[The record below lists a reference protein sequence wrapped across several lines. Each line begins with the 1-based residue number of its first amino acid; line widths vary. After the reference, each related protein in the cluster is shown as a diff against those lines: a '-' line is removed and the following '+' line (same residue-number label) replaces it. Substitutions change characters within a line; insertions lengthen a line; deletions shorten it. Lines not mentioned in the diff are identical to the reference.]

1 MKQIAKNF
9 NNLIKKTIFK
19 VQNKT
24 NTKFKISTFN
34 KFLITFIGIL
44 FFYIFYL
51 LLPLLYDKGW
61 VKDNIETKLL
71 SEFKI
76 DLSSFK
82 DISYRILPAPHY
94 LIKDSKILLNSL
106 KNPESIA
113 DVKNFKI
120 FISQKNLFNK
130 EKMTIKNITINEAN
144 FFLLRSDFKILNN
157 SNNNKFSNKKI
168 EIKKSNIFFKD
179 NLEEIIAIV
188 KINRAI
194 LFFEDKELLNLFN
207 LKGNVFTIPFTL
219 EVKNTNDLTKKKEIN
234 FKAKSLNLNVFN
246 ESVVEQNNQVIGKN
260 IISFLNST
268 ISTQYEVDDKFI
280 TFISNSSRINGSK
293 IKYNGELSIN
303 PFDLN
308 LNIILNDYK
317 ISQLFKRNSIFT
329 ELLKSELFFNENI
342 TLNTSLIVKSNTKN
356 QIFHKAEIYFTI
368 KNGKINLDNT
378 KFINNDIG
386 LFKLDN
392 SNVFYENNK
401 LVLNTDLLLD
411 VKDSNRLF
419 SFLNTSKKF
428 RKEIR
433 NILINLNYDFLSNEI
448 QFNNIKINNSDMDGQ
463 FLNIIDGFKDNSS
476 NNLIKSRRLFN
487 ELLDIYDG

>member
-144 FFLLRSDFKILNN
+144 FFILRSDFKILNN

-179 NLEEIIAIV
+179 NLEKIIAIV

-219 EVKNTNDLTKKKEIN
+219 EVKNTNDLIKKKEIN

-246 ESVVEQNNQVIGKN
+246 ESVVEQNNKVIGKN

-419 SFLNTSKKF
+419 SFLNTSKKS

-448 QFNNIKINNSDMDGQ
+448 QFNNIKINNSDMEGQ
-463 FLNIIDGFKDNSS
+463 FLNIIEGFKDNNL
-476 NNLIKSRRLFN
+476 NNLVKTKVLLN
-487 ELLDIYDG
+487 ELLSAYEG

>member
-1 MKQIAKNF
+1 MKNIVKFF
-9 NNLIKKTIFK
+9 NNFVKNTIFK

-24 NTKFKISTFN
+24 NTKFKTSTFN

-144 FFLLRSDFKILNN
+144 FFLLRSSFKILNN

-219 EVKNTNDLTKKKEIN
+219 EVKNTNDLIKKKEIN
-234 FKAKSLNLNVFN
+234 FNAKSLNLNIFN
-246 ESVVEQNNQVIGKN
+246 EFVVEQNNQVIGKN

-317 ISQLFKRNSIFT
+317 ISQLFKHNSIFT

-342 TLNTSLIVKSNTKN
+342 TLNTSLIIKSNTKN

-386 LFKLDN
+386 LLKLDN

-411 VKDSNRLF
+411 IKDSNRLF
-419 SFLNTSKKF
+419 SFLNTSKKS

-433 NILINLNYDFLSNEI
+433 NISINLNYDFLSNVI
-448 QFNNIKINNSDMDGQ
+448 QFNNIKINNSDMEGQ
-463 FLNIIDGFKDNSS
+463 FLNIIDGFKNNNS

-487 ELLDIYDG
+487 ELLDVYDG

>member
-188 KINRAI
+188 KINGAI

-419 SFLNTSKKF
+419 SFLNTSKKS

-448 QFNNIKINNSDMDGQ
+448 QFNNIKINNSDMEGQ

-476 NNLIKSRRLFN
+476 NNLIKTKVLLN
-487 ELLDIYDG
+487 ELLSAYEG

>member
-1 MKQIAKNF
+1 MKNIVKFF
-9 NNLIKKTIFK
+9 NNFVKNTIFK

-144 FFLLRSDFKILNN
+144 FFLLRSSFKILNN

-219 EVKNTNDLTKKKEIN
+219 EVKNTNDLIKKKEIN
-234 FKAKSLNLNVFN
+234 FNAKSLNLNIFN

-317 ISQLFKRNSIFT
+317 ISQLFKHNSIFT

-342 TLNTSLIVKSNTKN
+342 TLNTSLIIKSNTKN

-386 LFKLDN
+386 LLKLDN

-411 VKDSNRLF
+411 IKDSNRLF
-419 SFLNTSKKF
+419 SFLNTSKKS

-433 NILINLNYDFLSNEI
+433 NISINLNYDFLSNVI
-448 QFNNIKINNSDMDGQ
+448 QFNNIKINNSDMEGQ
-463 FLNIIDGFKDNSS
+463 FLNIIDGFKDTSS
-476 NNLIKSRRLFN
+476 INLIKSRRLFN
-487 ELLDIYDG
+487 ELLDVYDG

>member
-1 MKQIAKNF
+1 MKNIVEFF
-9 NNLIKKTIFK
+9 NNFVKNTIFK

-24 NTKFKISTFN
+24 NNKFKISTFN

-51 LLPLLYDKGW
+51 LVPLLYDKGW

-82 DISYRILPAPHY
+82 DISYRILPTPHY

-219 EVKNTNDLTKKKEIN
+219 EVKNTNDLIKKKEIN

-419 SFLNTSKKF
+419 SFLNTSKKS

-448 QFNNIKINNSDMDGQ
+448 QFNNIKINNSDMEGQ
-463 FLNIIDGFKDNSS
+463 FLNIIDGFKDNSP

-487 ELLDIYDG
+487 QLFDVYDG

>member
-219 EVKNTNDLTKKKEIN
+219 EVKNTNDLIKKKEIN
-234 FKAKSLNLNVFN
+234 FNAKSLNLNIFN

-419 SFLNTSKKF
+419 SFLNTSKKS

-448 QFNNIKINNSDMDGQ
+448 QFNNIKINNSDMEGQ

-487 ELLDIYDG
+487 ELFDVYDG

>member
-1 MKQIAKNF
+1 MKNIVKFF
-9 NNLIKKTIFK
+9 NNFVKNTIFK

-24 NTKFKISTFN
+24 NTKFKTSTFN

-144 FFLLRSDFKILNN
+144 FFLLRSSFKILNN

-219 EVKNTNDLTKKKEIN
+219 EVKNTNDLIKKKEIN
-234 FKAKSLNLNVFN
+234 FNAKSLNLNIFN

-317 ISQLFKRNSIFT
+317 ISQLFKHNSIFT

-342 TLNTSLIVKSNTKN
+342 TLNTSLIIKSNTKN

-386 LFKLDN
+386 LLKLDN

-411 VKDSNRLF
+411 IKDSNRLF
-419 SFLNTSKKF
+419 SFLNTSKKS

-433 NILINLNYDFLSNEI
+433 NISINLNYDFLSNVI
-448 QFNNIKINNSDMDGQ
+448 QFNNIKINNSDMEGQ

-487 ELLDIYDG
+487 ELLDVYDG

>member
-1 MKQIAKNF
+1 MKNIVKFF
-9 NNLIKKTIFK
+9 NNFVKNTIFK

-24 NTKFKISTFN
+24 NNKFKISTFN

-144 FFLLRSDFKILNN
+144 FFLLRSSFKILNN
-157 SNNNKFSNKKI
+157 SNNIKFSNKKI

-219 EVKNTNDLTKKKEIN
+219 EVKNTNDLIKKKEIN

-419 SFLNTSKKF
+419 SFLNTSKKS

-448 QFNNIKINNSDMDGQ
+448 QFNNIKINNSDMEGQ
-463 FLNIIDGFKDNSS
+463 FLNIIDGFKDNSP

-487 ELLDIYDG
+487 QLFDVYDG

>member
-1 MKQIAKNF
+1 MKNIVEFF
-9 NNLIKKTIFK
+9 NNFVKNTIFK

-24 NTKFKISTFN
+24 NNKFKISTFN

-106 KNPESIA
+106 KNPESIV

-120 FISQKNLFNK
+120 FISKKNLFNK

-219 EVKNTNDLTKKKEIN
+219 EVKNTNDLIKKKKIN
-234 FKAKSLNLNVFN
+234 FKAKSLNLNLFN

-293 IKYNGELSIN
+293 IKYNGKLSIN

-428 RKEIR
+428 KKEIR

>member
-1 MKQIAKNF
+1 MKNIVKFF
-9 NNLIKKTIFK
+9 NNFVKNTIFK

-34 KFLITFIGIL
+34 KFLIPFIGIL

-144 FFLLRSDFKILNN
+144 FFLLRSSFKILNN

-219 EVKNTNDLTKKKEIN
+219 EVKNTNDLIKKKEIN
-234 FKAKSLNLNVFN
+234 FNAKSLNLNIFN

-317 ISQLFKRNSIFT
+317 ISQLFKHNSIFT

-342 TLNTSLIVKSNTKN
+342 TLNTSLIIKSNTKN

-386 LFKLDN
+386 LLKLDN

-411 VKDSNRLF
+411 IKDSNRLF
-419 SFLNTSKKF
+419 SFLNTSKKS

-433 NILINLNYDFLSNEI
+433 NISINLNYDFLSNEI
-448 QFNNIKINNSDMDGQ
+448 QFNNIKINNSDMEGQ

-487 ELLDIYDG
+487 ELLDVYDG

>member
-419 SFLNTSKKF
+419 SFLNTSKKS

-448 QFNNIKINNSDMDGQ
+448 QFNNIKINNSDMEGQ

-487 ELLDIYDG
+487 ELFDVYDG

>member
-1 MKQIAKNF
+1 MKNIVEFF
-9 NNLIKKTIFK
+9 NNFVKNTIFK

-24 NTKFKISTFN
+24 NNKFKISTFN

-219 EVKNTNDLTKKKEIN
+219 EVKNTNDLIKKKEIN

-419 SFLNTSKKF
+419 SFLNTSKKS

-448 QFNNIKINNSDMDGQ
+448 QFNNIKINNSDMEGQ
-463 FLNIIDGFKDNSS
+463 FLNIIDGFKDNSL

-487 ELLDIYDG
+487 QLFDVYDG

>member
-1 MKQIAKNF
+1 MKNIVKFF
-9 NNLIKKTIFK
+9 NNFVKNTIFK

-144 FFLLRSDFKILNN
+144 FFLLRSSFKILNN

-219 EVKNTNDLTKKKEIN
+219 EVKNTNDLIKKKEIN
-234 FKAKSLNLNVFN
+234 FNAKSLNLNIFN
-246 ESVVEQNNQVIGKN
+246 EFVVEQNNQVIGKN

-317 ISQLFKRNSIFT
+317 ISQLFKHNSIFT

-342 TLNTSLIVKSNTKN
+342 TLNTSLIIKSNTKN

-386 LFKLDN
+386 LLKLDN

-411 VKDSNRLF
+411 IKDSNRLF
-419 SFLNTSKKF
+419 SFLNTSKKS

-433 NILINLNYDFLSNEI
+433 NILINLNYDFLSNVI
-448 QFNNIKINNSDMDGQ
+448 QFNNIKINNSDMEGQ

-487 ELLDIYDG
+487 ELFDVYDG

>member
-1 MKQIAKNF
+1 MKNIVEFF
-9 NNLIKKTIFK
+9 NNFVKNTIFK

-24 NTKFKISTFN
+24 NNKFKISTFN

-219 EVKNTNDLTKKKEIN
+219 EVKNTNDLIKKKEIN

-419 SFLNTSKKF
+419 SFLNTSKKS

-448 QFNNIKINNSDMDGQ
+448 QFNNIKINNSDMEGQ
-463 FLNIIDGFKDNSS
+463 FLNIIDGFKDNSP

-487 ELLDIYDG
+487 QLFDVYDG

>member
-144 FFLLRSDFKILNN
+144 FFLLRSGFKILNN

-219 EVKNTNDLTKKKEIN
+219 EVKNTNDLIKKKEIN

-419 SFLNTSKKF
+419 SFLNTSKKS

-448 QFNNIKINNSDMDGQ
+448 QFNNIKINNSDMEGQ
-463 FLNIIDGFKDNSS
+463 FLNIIDGFKDNSL

-487 ELLDIYDG
+487 QLFDVYDG

>member
-219 EVKNTNDLTKKKEIN
+219 EVKNTNDLIKKKEIN

-419 SFLNTSKKF
+419 SFLNTSKKS

-448 QFNNIKINNSDMDGQ
+448 QFNNIKINNSDMEGQ
-463 FLNIIDGFKDNSS
+463 FLNIIDGFKDNSP

-487 ELLDIYDG
+487 QLFDVYDG

>member
-1 MKQIAKNF
+1 MKNIVKFF
-9 NNLIKKTIFK
+9 NNFVKNTIFK

-34 KFLITFIGIL
+34 KFLIPFIGIL

-144 FFLLRSDFKILNN
+144 FFLLRSSFKILNN

-219 EVKNTNDLTKKKEIN
+219 EVKNTNDLIKKKEIN
-234 FKAKSLNLNVFN
+234 FNAKSLNLNIFN

-317 ISQLFKRNSIFT
+317 ISQLFKHNSIFT

-342 TLNTSLIVKSNTKN
+342 TLNTSLIIKSNTKN

-386 LFKLDN
+386 LLKLDN

-411 VKDSNRLF
+411 IKDSNRLF
-419 SFLNTSKKF
+419 SFLNTSKKS

-433 NILINLNYDFLSNEI
+433 NILINLNYDFLSNVI
-448 QFNNIKINNSDMDGQ
+448 QFNNIKINNSDMEGQ
-463 FLNIIDGFKDNSS
+463 FLNIIDGFKDTSS
-476 NNLIKSRRLFN
+476 INLIKSRRLFN
-487 ELLDIYDG
+487 ELLDVYDG

>member
-219 EVKNTNDLTKKKEIN
+219 EVKNTNDLIKKKEIN

-419 SFLNTSKKF
+419 SFLNTSKKS

-487 ELLDIYDG
+487 QLFDVYDG

>member
-219 EVKNTNDLTKKKEIN
+219 EVKNTNDLIKKKEIN

-419 SFLNTSKKF
+419 SFLNTSKKS

-448 QFNNIKINNSDMDGQ
+448 QFNNIKINNSDMEGQ

-487 ELLDIYDG
+487 ELFDVYDG

>member
-144 FFLLRSDFKILNN
+144 FFILRSDFKILNN

-219 EVKNTNDLTKKKEIN
+219 EVKNTNDLIKKKEIN

-419 SFLNTSKKF
+419 SFLNTSKKS

-448 QFNNIKINNSDMDGQ
+448 QFNNIKINNSDMEGQ
-463 FLNIIDGFKDNSS
+463 FLNIIDGFKDNSP

-487 ELLDIYDG
+487 QLLDVYDG

>member
-1 MKQIAKNF
+1 MKNIVEFF
-9 NNLIKKTIFK
+9 NNFVKNTIFK

-24 NTKFKISTFN
+24 NNKFKISTFN

-51 LLPLLYDKGW
+51 LVPLLYDKDW

-82 DISYRILPAPHY
+82 DISYRILPTPHY

-219 EVKNTNDLTKKKEIN
+219 EVKNTNDLIKKKEIN

-433 NILINLNYDFLSNEI
+433 NILINLNYDFLSNEF
-448 QFNNIKINNSDMDGQ
+448 QFNNIKINNSDMEGQ

>member
-419 SFLNTSKKF
+419 SFLNTSKKS

-448 QFNNIKINNSDMDGQ
+448 QFNNIKINNSDMEGQ
-463 FLNIIDGFKDNSS
+463 FLNIIDGFKDNNL
-476 NNLIKSRRLFN
+476 NNLVKTKVLLN
-487 ELLDIYDG
+487 ELLSAYEG

>member
-144 FFLLRSDFKILNN
+144 FFLLRSGLKILND

-219 EVKNTNDLTKKKEIN
+219 EVKNTNDLIKKKEIN

-246 ESVVEQNNQVIGKN
+246 ESVIEQNNKVIGKN

-419 SFLNTSKKF
+419 SFLNTSKKS

-433 NILINLNYDFLSNEI
+433 NILINLNYDFLSNEF
-448 QFNNIKINNSDMDGQ
+448 QFNNIKINNSDMEGQ

-487 ELLDIYDG
+487 QLFDVYDG

>member
-1 MKQIAKNF
+1 MKNIVKFF
-9 NNLIKKTIFK
+9 NNFVKNTIFK

-34 KFLITFIGIL
+34 KFLIPFIGIL

-144 FFLLRSDFKILNN
+144 FFLLRSSFKILNN

-219 EVKNTNDLTKKKEIN
+219 EVKNTNDLIKKKEIN
-234 FKAKSLNLNVFN
+234 FNAKSLNLNIFN

-317 ISQLFKRNSIFT
+317 ISQLFKHNSIFT

-342 TLNTSLIVKSNTKN
+342 TLNTSLIIKSNTKN

-386 LFKLDN
+386 LLKLDN

-411 VKDSNRLF
+411 IKDSNRLF
-419 SFLNTSKKF
+419 SFLNTSKKS

-433 NILINLNYDFLSNEI
+433 NILINLNYDFLSNVI
-448 QFNNIKINNSDMDGQ
+448 QFNNIKINNSDMEGQ

-487 ELLDIYDG
+487 ELLDVYDG

>member
-1 MKQIAKNF
+1 MKNIVKFF
-9 NNLIKKTIFK
+9 NNFVKNTIFK

-179 NLEEIIAIV
+179 NLEKIIAIV

-219 EVKNTNDLTKKKEIN
+219 EVKNTNDLIKKKEIN

-419 SFLNTSKKF
+419 SFLNTSKKS

-487 ELLDIYDG
+487 ELFDVYDG

>member
-1 MKQIAKNF
+1 MKNIVKFF
-9 NNLIKKTIFK
+9 NNFVKNTIFK

-34 KFLITFIGIL
+34 KFLIPFIGIL

-144 FFLLRSDFKILNN
+144 FFLLRSSFKILNN

-219 EVKNTNDLTKKKEIN
+219 EVKNTNDLIKKKEIN
-234 FKAKSLNLNVFN
+234 FNAKSLNLNIFN
-246 ESVVEQNNQVIGKN
+246 EFVVEQNNQVIGKN

-317 ISQLFKRNSIFT
+317 ISQLFKHNSIFT

-342 TLNTSLIVKSNTKN
+342 TLNTSLIIKSNTKN

-386 LFKLDN
+386 LLKLDN

-411 VKDSNRLF
+411 IKDSNRLF
-419 SFLNTSKKF
+419 SFLNTSKKS

-433 NILINLNYDFLSNEI
+433 NISINLNYDFLSNEI
-448 QFNNIKINNSDMDGQ
+448 QFNNIKINNSDMEGQ
-463 FLNIIDGFKDNSS
+463 FLNIIDGFKDTSS
-476 NNLIKSRRLFN
+476 INLIKSRRLFN
-487 ELLDIYDG
+487 ELFDVYDG

>member
-179 NLEEIIAIV
+179 NLEKIIAIV

-219 EVKNTNDLTKKKEIN
+219 EVKNTNDLIKKKEIN

-419 SFLNTSKKF
+419 SFLNTSKKS

-448 QFNNIKINNSDMDGQ
+448 QFNNIKINNSDMEGQ
-463 FLNIIDGFKDNSS
+463 FLNIIEGFKDNNL
-476 NNLIKSRRLFN
+476 NNLVKTKVLLN
-487 ELLDIYDG
+487 ELLSAYEG

>member
-1 MKQIAKNF
+1 MKNIVKFF
-9 NNLIKKTIFK
+9 NNFVKNTIFK

-34 KFLITFIGIL
+34 KFLISFIGIL

-144 FFLLRSDFKILNN
+144 FFLLRSSFKILNN

-219 EVKNTNDLTKKKEIN
+219 EVKNTNDLIKKKEIN
-234 FKAKSLNLNVFN
+234 FNAKSLNLNIFN

-280 TFISNSSRINGSK
+280 TFISNSSRINSSK

-317 ISQLFKRNSIFT
+317 ISQLFKHNSIFT

-342 TLNTSLIVKSNTKN
+342 TLNTSLIIKSNTKN

-386 LFKLDN
+386 LLKLDN

-411 VKDSNRLF
+411 IKDSNRLF
-419 SFLNTSKKF
+419 SFLNTSKKS

-433 NILINLNYDFLSNEI
+433 NILINLNYDFLSNVI
-448 QFNNIKINNSDMDGQ
+448 QFNNIKINNSDMEGQ
-463 FLNIIDGFKDNSS
+463 FLNIIDGFKDTSS
-476 NNLIKSRRLFN
+476 INLIKSRRLFN
-487 ELLDIYDG
+487 ELLDVYDG

>member
-219 EVKNTNDLTKKKEIN
+219 EVKNTNDLIKKKEIN

-419 SFLNTSKKF
+419 SFLNTSKKS

-448 QFNNIKINNSDMDGQ
+448 QFNNIKINNSDMEGQ
-463 FLNIIDGFKDNSS
+463 FLNIIDGFKDNSL

-487 ELLDIYDG
+487 QLFDVYDG

>member
-219 EVKNTNDLTKKKEIN
+219 EVKNTNDLIKKKEIN

-419 SFLNTSKKF
+419 SFLNTSKKS

-448 QFNNIKINNSDMDGQ
+448 QFNNIKINNSDMEGQ

-476 NNLIKSRRLFN
+476 NNLIKSKRLFN
-487 ELLDIYDG
+487 ELFDVYDG

>member
-1 MKQIAKNF
+1 MKQIVKNF

-144 FFLLRSDFKILNN
+144 FFILKSDFKILNN

-219 EVKNTNDLTKKKEIN
+219 EVKNTNDLIKKKEIN

-419 SFLNTSKKF
+419 SFLNTSKKS

-448 QFNNIKINNSDMDGQ
+448 QFNNIKINNSDMEGQ

>member
-1 MKQIAKNF
+1 
-9 NNLIKKTIFK
+9 
-19 VQNKT
+19 
-24 NTKFKISTFN
+24 
-34 KFLITFIGIL
+34 
-44 FFYIFYL
+44 

-144 FFLLRSDFKILNN
+144 FFLLRSSFKILNN

-219 EVKNTNDLTKKKEIN
+219 EVKNTNDLIKKKEIN
-234 FKAKSLNLNVFN
+234 FNAKSLNLNIFN

-280 TFISNSSRINGSK
+280 TFISNSFRINGSK

-317 ISQLFKRNSIFT
+317 ISQLFKHKSIFT

-342 TLNTSLIVKSNTKN
+342 TLNTSLIIKSNTKN

-386 LFKLDN
+386 LLKLDN

-411 VKDSNRLF
+411 IKDSNRLF
-419 SFLNTSKKF
+419 SFLNTSKKS

-433 NILINLNYDFLSNEI
+433 NILINLNYDFLSNVI
-448 QFNNIKINNSDMDGQ
+448 QFNNIKINNSDMEGQ
-463 FLNIIDGFKDNSS
+463 FLNIIDGFKNNSS

-487 ELLDIYDG
+487 ELLDVYDG

>member
-1 MKQIAKNF
+1 MKQIAKNL

-144 FFLLRSDFKILNN
+144 FFILRSDFKILNN

-168 EIKKSNIFFKD
+168 ETKKSNTFFKD

-219 EVKNTNDLTKKKEIN
+219 EVKNTNDLIKKKEIN

-419 SFLNTSKKF
+419 SFLNTSKKS

-448 QFNNIKINNSDMDGQ
+448 QFNNIKINNSDMEGQ
-463 FLNIIDGFKDNSS
+463 FLNIIDGFKDNSP

-487 ELLDIYDG
+487 ELFDVYDG

>member
-51 LLPLLYDKGW
+51 LVPLLYDKDW

-82 DISYRILPAPHY
+82 DISYRILPTPHY

-179 NLEEIIAIV
+179 NLEKIIAIV

-219 EVKNTNDLTKKKEIN
+219 EVKNTNDLIKKKKIN
-234 FKAKSLNLNVFN
+234 FKAKSLNLN
-246 ESVVEQNNQVIGKN
+246 
-260 IISFLNST
+260 
-268 ISTQYEVDDKFI
+268 
-280 TFISNSSRINGSK
+280 
-293 IKYNGELSIN
+293 
-303 PFDLN
+303 
-308 LNIILNDYK
+308 
-317 ISQLFKRNSIFT
+317 
-329 ELLKSELFFNENI
+329 
-342 TLNTSLIVKSNTKN
+342 
-356 QIFHKAEIYFTI
+356 
-368 KNGKINLDNT
+368 
-378 KFINNDIG
+378 
-386 LFKLDN
+386 
-392 SNVFYENNK
+392 
-401 LVLNTDLLLD
+401 
-411 VKDSNRLF
+411 
-419 SFLNTSKKF
+419 
-428 RKEIR
+428 
-433 NILINLNYDFLSNEI
+433 
-448 QFNNIKINNSDMDGQ
+448 
-463 FLNIIDGFKDNSS
+463 
-476 NNLIKSRRLFN
+476 LFN
-487 ELLDIYDG
+487 

>member
-1 MKQIAKNF
+1 MKNIVKFF
-9 NNLIKKTIFK
+9 NNFVKNTIFK

-24 NTKFKISTFN
+24 NNKFKISTFN

-188 KINRAI
+188 KINGAI

-419 SFLNTSKKF
+419 SFLNTSKKS

-448 QFNNIKINNSDMDGQ
+448 QFNNIKINNSDMEGQ
-463 FLNIIDGFKDNSS
+463 FLNIIDGFKDNSP

-487 ELLDIYDG
+487 QLFDVYDG

>member
-219 EVKNTNDLTKKKEIN
+219 EVKNTNDLIKKKEIN

-293 IKYNGELSIN
+293 IKYNGKLSIN

-419 SFLNTSKKF
+419 SFLNTSKKS

-448 QFNNIKINNSDMDGQ
+448 QFNNIKINNSDMEGQ
-463 FLNIIDGFKDNSS
+463 FLNIIDGFKDNSL

-487 ELLDIYDG
+487 QLFDVYDG

>member
-1 MKQIAKNF
+1 MKNIVKFF
-9 NNLIKKTIFK
+9 NNFVKNTIFK

-34 KFLITFIGIL
+34 KFLIPFIGIL

-144 FFLLRSDFKILNN
+144 FFLLRSSFKILNN

-219 EVKNTNDLTKKKEIN
+219 EVKNTNDLIKKKEIN
-234 FKAKSLNLNVFN
+234 FNAKSLNLNIFN

-317 ISQLFKRNSIFT
+317 ISQLFKHNSIFT

-342 TLNTSLIVKSNTKN
+342 TLNTSLIIKSNTKN

-386 LFKLDN
+386 LLKLDN

-411 VKDSNRLF
+411 IKDSNRLF
-419 SFLNTSKKF
+419 SFLNTSKKS

-433 NILINLNYDFLSNEI
+433 NISINLNYDFLSNVI
-448 QFNNIKINNSDMDGQ
+448 QFNNIKINNSDMEGQ

-487 ELLDIYDG
+487 ELLDVYDG